1 MTEKGLGNIIGARL
15 KKKRQHE
22 YFKTSRAS
30 ILSSQIIVCSSNKVE
45 VSLDLLKGK
54 RV

>member
-15 KKKRQHE
+15 KKERQHE

-54 RV
+54 